1 MSVIIRVVVLSSEVV
16 LPENSL
22 EDQHPNSPNSELTA
36 GLNKLVEA
44 VVKSAI
50 AAHKSQN
57 LEDALAIRDELQRLP
72 RTWMTEVI
80 NGVMLE
86 LVRIDPI
93 LCRWFVLDVFLYD
106 ADPEGKADVAE
117 RINLMLADL
126 KAKDS

>member
-1 MSVIIRVVVLSSEVV
+1 M
-16 LPENSL
+16 
-22 EDQHPNSPNSELTA
+22 EDQPPNSPNA
-36 GLNKLVEA
+36 DIAVGLNKLVEA

-86 LVRIDPI
+86 LVQIDPI
-93 LCRWFVLDVFLYD
+93 LCRWFILDVFLHD

-126 KAKDS
+126 KTKGP

>member
-1 MSVIIRVVVLSSEVV
+1 M
-16 LPENSL
+16 
-22 EDQHPNSPNSELTA
+22 
-36 GLNKLVEA
+36 VEA

>member
-1 MSVIIRVVVLSSEVV
+1 M
-16 LPENSL
+16 
-22 EDQHPNSPNSELTA
+22 EDQSPNSPSSDIA
-36 GLNKLVEA
+36 VGLNKLVEA

-50 AAHKSQN
+50 AAHESQN

-72 RTWMTEVI
+72 RTWTTEVI

-86 LVRIDPI
+86 LVQIDPS
-93 LCRWFVLDVFLYD
+93 LCRWFILDVFLYD

-126 KAKDS
+126 KTKGP

>member
-1 MSVIIRVVVLSSEVV
+1 M
-16 LPENSL
+16 
-22 EDQHPNSPNSELTA
+22 EDQPPNSPNSDIA
-36 GLNKLVEA
+36 VGLNKLVEA

-72 RTWMTEVI
+72 RDWTTEVI

-86 LVRIDPI
+86 LVQIDPI
-93 LCRWFVLDVFLYD
+93 LCRWFILDVFLYD

-126 KAKDS
+126 KTKGS